1 MARIE
6 VRAEVTGKVWK
17 IEAPVGSPVEAG
29 QAVLIV
35 ESMKMEIPAAS
46 EQSGTVTELLV
57 AEGDPVED
65 GQLVAVLEG

>member
-17 IEAPVGSPVEAG
+17 VEAPVGSHVEAG
-29 QAVLIV
+29 QPVLVI

-46 EQSGTVTELLV
+46 EQAGTVAELLV
-57 AEGDPVED
+57 GEGDPVED
-65 GQLVAVLEG
+65 GQLVAILEG